1 MSVRTML
8 YLSIDYRDMGL
19 YANALTACRII
30 TRFLHFQPNAKSAM
44 REFHVFTALLLLEY
58 AKAES

>member
-1 MSVRTML
+1 ML